1 MNAPIRAAVIFAVV
15 SLMTLSARA
24 LPITASSIMSS
35 MNAAERDVVRN
46 PYTGFALNR
55 APVSVSPSG
64 NIPAFSPPALLLGGG
79 GGGGISPFSAT
90 SIASSGFVA
99 PPRSYLYTAPAQ
111 SGGVYFALTNTT
123 TRQTNVVVGPVQV
136 PDGGE
141 TLVLLGLSLIGLFL
155 ARRSH
160 AIATLLRN

>member
-35 MNAAERDVVRN
+35 SNAADRDVVRN

-64 NIPAFSPPALLLGGG
+64 NIPAFAPPALLLGGG

-90 SIASSGFVA
+90 SIAASGFVA

-123 TRQTNVVVGPVQV
+123 RQSNVVVGPVQV
-136 PDGGE
+136 PVGGE